1 MKDKSS
7 DTQSHKESNLISYNN
22 KELNSLGDT
31 QSPDELDFTRF
42 WQAYPKRV
50 QKKTA
55 RYAFFNACKIA
66 DKYDIIIAAQEFAKA
81 IKSNGTPKKYIPH
94 ASTWLNGERW
104 EDDIDDLREE
114 TNKERLDNILS
125 FPLSLKQLHREE

>member
-7 DTQSHKESNLISYNN
+7 DTQSHKESKIISYTN
-22 KELNSLGDT
+22 KELDTLCDT

-42 WQAYPKRV
+42 WEVYPKRV

-55 RYAFFNACKIA
+55 RYAFFKACKIA
-66 DKYDIIIAAQEFAKA
+66 DKYDIITAAQQFANA
-81 IKSNGTPKKYIPH
+81 MKSNGTPKKYIPH

-104 EDDIDDLREE
+104 EDDIEDLREE

-125 FPLSLKQLHREE
+125 FPLLINKKI